1 LTGKI
6 TLIVQKLAR
15 WKLLPFSKKTVCIL
29 KALLVYI
36 PFKAKYV
43 NA

>member
-6 TLIVQKLAR
+6 TIIVQKLAK

-29 KALLVYI
+29 KALLVCI
-36 PFKAKYV
+36 SFKTKDV